1 MGDLVC
7 RNALCQYVG
16 MSVPSMSGGKCT
28 LCAHLLVEKPMP
40 TLEPTLSEQVA
51 KLEAEVNDLSEYN
64 RAHVK
69 EMVVIKAV
77 LANTS
82 SACETQRNR
91 ADDLQK
97 RLTQAE
103 ALLKESDAN
112 KTTWYD
118 RFWMTCNAEFLDLT
132 GAPSVGDV
140 FSKIKL
146 LRSAAED
153 CDKMVKESN
162 LLRKDNL
169 ELKQMV
175 LIEYDGSTEIAELN
189 KTISNLRQMNHEQF
203 NTIAEGNR
211 IICKKMLERDEA
223 KAERDAVIAKRSGG
237 KTMYGGRSAEEW
249 HGKYIETINSR
260 DAANTQYFALRDK
273 IKELV

>member
-1 MGDLVC
+1 MIFKVFYDNSTRCG
-7 RNALCQYVG
+7 CQV
-16 MSVPSMSGGKCT
+16 K
-28 LCAHLLVEKPMP
+28 KW
-40 TLEPTLSEQVA
+40 EPEMTLSEQVA
-51 KLEAEVNDLSEYN
+51 KLEAEVNDLNEYN

-97 RLTQAE
+97 RLTQSE
-103 ALLKESDAN
+103 NLLKEYEVSKN
-112 KTTWYD
+112 VWYD
-118 RFWMTCNAEFLDLT
+118 RFWLTCNAEFLNLT
-132 GAPSVGDV
+132 GAPSVEDV
-140 FSKIKL
+140 FSKIKELISKIESLQGQL
-146 LRSAAED
+146 LIEAEYTNKAQGRSAG
-153 CDKMVKESN
+153 MVGEI
-162 LLRKDNL
+162 D
-169 ELKQMV
+169 ELK
-175 LIEYDGSTEIAELN
+175 

-249 HGKYIETINSR
+249 HGKYIEMINSR